1 MTLFGWLQTKSL
13 LEFAGV
19 ADDRPQMQNLRQVSP
34 GKRVRVTGFTPRLN
48 AERRAHLQA
57 YGVIPGHWVQVTQHS
72 PVTVVRIE
80 QTEIAL
86 ESGLASEILIGES

>member
-1 MTLFGWLQTKSL
+1 MTLFGWLQTKHL
-13 LEFAGV
+13 VEFAGWT
-19 ADDRPQMQNLRQVSP
+19 DDHRQTQTLRQVSP
-34 GKRVRVTGFTPRLN
+34 GKRVRVAGFSPRLST
-48 AERRAHLQA
+48 ERRAHLQA

-86 ESGLASEILIGES
+86 ESGLASEILVGEG